1 MKLSEKEEAQL
12 GLLTVILSVIYMN
25 NNLMKED
32 ALFSFLE
39 RYKQPFLSFVNS
51 SFSYLLNYF

>member
-39 RYKQPFLSFVNS
+39 RYI
-51 SFSYLLNYF
+51 